1 MIIKINDEILENKTD
16 KEKGK
21 IIADILQG
29 NFNVP
34 GLEIYGEPPEDK
46 EEPGKN
52 YMFLNPEFKKELTEL
67 INKYS
72 LENDSNTPDL
82 CISSYIINSLLG
94 MNCLITGRDIQQ
106 DKDKIIE
113 DLENKIID
121 LENEKRHK
129 GD

>member
-46 EEPGKN
+46 EEPEKK

-72 LENDSNTPDL
+72 LENDSNTPDW